1 VDWRIVA
8 VLALAGACL
17 VSGGAV
23 AGGAPQQG
31 SAQERAAILRVMEDG
46 RRALLAGDG
55 ETACRLL
62 TARGRKRSLLYQID
76 FVPEG
81 TDIPTKRRG
90 VPQTCPEIV
99 RAEWKLEHD
108 PQVDQSWIP
117 GLRRARFAV
126 ISVQG
131 RRARVRLKV
140 PGKYEPAFRFTLL
153 RTERGWRI
161 DDSDA
166 LPS

>member
-1 VDWRIVA
+1 MNWIAA
-8 VLALAGACL
+8 VLALAVACL
-17 VSGGAV
+17 VGGATA

-31 SAQERAAILRVMEDG
+31 SAQERAAILRVMKAG

-55 ETACRLL
+55 EAACRLL

-99 RAEWKLEHD
+99 RAEFKQEED
-108 PQVDQSWIP
+108 PQVDDSWRP
-117 GLRRARFAV
+117 GLRVARFSI
-126 ISVQG
+126 ISLQG

-140 PGKYEPAFRFTLL
+140 PGKHEPSFRFTLL

-166 LPS
+166 LPR

>member
-1 VDWRIVA
+1 MKIVA
-8 VLALAGACL
+8 AFALALACL
-17 VSGGAV
+17 VGGATA
-23 AGGAPQQG
+23 AGGAPEQG
-31 SAQERAAILRVMEDG
+31 SAEERAAILRVMEAG

-55 ETACRLL
+55 EAACRLL
-62 TARGRKRSLLYQID
+62 TAAGRRRALLYQAD

-90 VPQTCPEIV
+90 VPQTCPAIV
-99 RAEWKLEHD
+99 RAEWKLEHE
-108 PQVDQSWIP
+108 PQVDQSWTP
-117 GLRRARFAV
+117 DLRIARF
-126 ISVQG
+126 SVVSLQG

-140 PGKYEPAFRFTLL
+140 PGRYGPSFRFTLL

-166 LPS
+166 IPR